1 MAAGSLATRL
11 RERLRGGPPLVGT
24 FVKLPALESV
34 DLVRSLGFDLA
45 VVDGEHSQLDEG
57 AILSLLRHGAAL
69 DLPMLVRT
77 STRDAG
83 SLNRMIEAGRCRHP
97 AFDPA
102 RVRPSAMR
110 SYPRRATRP
119 MGRGASAWR
128 TRPPTTAGSRSR
140 STSSAARSSRSSSDR
155 SRPPARSTRSPRSCV
170 ASTPRSFGTTDLSVD
185 LGRPGMLD
193 DARVTGRV
201 SEIATAASSAG
212 VALGA
217 WVASAD
223 ALAKLGDARFRYVL
237 VGSDLQALR
246 AGLSMVASAA
256 RKALS

>member
-1 MAAGSLATRL
+1 MAAASHATRL

-83 SLNRMIEAGRCRHP
+83 SLNRMIEAGAAGIQLSTLRACAERDALVSATRYAPDGTRSVSLAHP
-97 AFDPA
+97 AADYSGIPLTQYLE
-102 RVRPSAMR
+102 R
-110 SYPRRATRP
+110 SKEFPLLVGQIET
-119 MGRGASAWR
+119 
-128 TRPPTTAGSRSR
+128 
-140 STSSAARSSRSSSDR
+140 
-155 SRPPARSTRSPRSCV
+155 
-170 ASTPRSFGTTDLSVD
+170 ASTIDPLPEIMRGLDAAFIGTTDLSVD